1 MESPDHL
8 PMVQQ
13 KEPQYLVSKIAVNE
27 SNDSSIVETA
37 WVHNRL
43 LFDGD
48 SFRELAIKMER
59 WFDVQI
65 KFESTEVANY
75 RLRGAFEDETIGE
88 ALKALQQI
96 ANFKFTVRDKTVTIA
111 K

>member
-1 MESPDHL
+1 
-8 PMVQQ
+8 
-13 KEPQYLVSKIAVNE
+13 
-27 SNDSSIVETA
+27 
-37 WVHNRL
+37 
-43 LFDGD
+43 
-48 SFRELAIKMER
+48 MER

-65 KFESTEVANY
+65 KFNNAEVANY
-75 RLRGAFEDETIGE
+75 RLRGAFEDETIEE